1 MIEYELL
8 KKLYSIETFTGYSD
22 DEIEEMSE
30 GFDSVP
36 AALMDFLKKCGKTAE
51 LYDGTNDY
59 WIDLEF
65 HRKSK
70 WLKNE
75 SKEYFYLLDENQHC
89 YQMAIRREDM
99 SLDDPAVHVVEPLQD
114 GEVREIGLAE
124 ESVSKFLMGMF
135 MYEAAF
141 CAGPFKYF
149 YEDFIWY
156 NEDDLKKLEETL
168 TKQPYH
174 VFNWYSD
181 RIDIYT
187 MADEAVLYIM
197 ITDEPQGTYAAK
209 SEEALQRISKLIGD
223 ISDGNSEK
231 GI

>member
-8 KKLYSIETFTGYSD
+8 KRLYSIDTFAGYSD
-22 DEIEEMSE
+22 DEIKEMSE
-30 GFDSVP
+30 GFDVVP
-36 AALMDFLKKCGKTAE
+36 SALMNFWKKCGKTAE
-51 LYDGTNDY
+51 FYNGTHDY

-65 HRKSK
+65 RRKSK

-75 SKEYFYLLDENQHC
+75 SKDYYYLLDENQHC

-99 SLDDPAVHVVEPLQD
+99 SLDDPPVYVVEPLQS
-114 GEVREIGLAE
+114 GGVREIGQAE
-124 ESVSKFLMGMF
+124 ESISKFLMGMF
-135 MYEAAF
+135 MYEAAL

-156 NEDDLKKLEETL
+156 EEDEIKMIETIL

-174 VFNWYSD
+174 IYNWYSD

-187 MADEAVLYIM
+187 MNDEVVLYIM
-197 ITDEPQGTYAAK
+197 MADEPQGTYAAK
-209 SEEALQRISKLIGD
+209 SEAALQRMSELILLR
-223 ISDGNSEK
+223 S
-231 GI
+231 